1 MTKLLLSLLAL
12 LALSSG
18 SPRTTTTSSP
28 IPDEGA
34 DLQEV
39 WDWLEGLVIDGTN
52 NAAINVN
59 MYMAYNQMSMTG
71 TKFSMEV
78 GNQAGD
84 EDTGDRMATGT
95 DDESTETWSWS
106 WKPSSVG
113 GTINMYMYKNAMSME
128 DTVFTMNVNDDGN
141 MSGSASASL
150 DSTNP
155 IMERS
160 FAWMRSGLGGQD
172 GKALSVNMFM
182 FNNTMSMKETIF
194 TMDVAN
200 DE

>member
-1 MTKLLLSLLAL
+1 
-12 LALSSG
+12 
-18 SPRTTTTSSP
+18 
-28 IPDEGA
+28 
-34 DLQEV
+34 
-39 WDWLEGLVIDGTN
+39 
-52 NAAINVN
+52 
-59 MYMAYNQMSMTG
+59 MTG

-78 GNQAGD
+78 GNQVGD

-128 DTVFTMNVNDDGN
+128 DTVFTMNVDDNGN

-155 IMERS
+155 IMEREKLLFS
-160 FAWMRSGLGGQD
+160 IKKYPDFLNAAYQNRRVVADKTFLSWRSQ
-172 GKALSVNMFM
+172 
-182 FNNTMSMKETIF
+182 
-194 TMDVAN
+194 
-200 DE
+200 